1 MLSDK
6 KNCNRIETEL
16 QSLRPNYK
24 VCVLFLFL
32 ELSLCSSVHS
42 DYKVAVSFL
51 FLDIILCSCDHIPHQ
66 TEANCN
72 VQVGGVCIREFQSLS
87 GPEKIDFHGTARRMC
102 SFPGMRTRGQSH
114 AHTDAT
120 E

>member
-6 KNCNRIETEL
+6 TNCNRIETEL

-24 VCVLFLFL
+24 VCVLFRFL

-42 DYKVAVSFL
+42 DYKVCVSLL
-51 FLDIILCSCDHIPHQ
+51 FLDITLGSCVHIPDH

-72 VQVGGVCIREFQSLS
+72 VQAGGAICKFGKRSKCNNKYNLLACFAL
-87 GPEKIDFHGTARRMC
+87 R
-102 SFPGMRTRGQSH
+102 
-114 AHTDAT
+114 
-120 E
+120 

>member
-42 DYKVAVSFL
+42 DYKVGVSFL
-51 FLDIILCSCDHIPHQ
+51 FLDIIFCSCDHIPHQ
-66 TEANCN
+66 TEANYN
-72 VQVGGVCIREFQSLS
+72 VQAGGAIYKLGKRSTCNNKFNCLACVALR
-87 GPEKIDFHGTARRMC
+87 
-102 SFPGMRTRGQSH
+102 
-114 AHTDAT
+114 
-120 E
+120 

>member
-6 KNCNRIETEL
+6 TNCNRIETEL
-16 QSLRPNYK
+16 QRLRPNYK

-42 DYKVAVSFL
+42 DYKVVVSFL
-51 FLDIILCSCDHIPHQ
+51 FLHIIFCSCDHIPHQ

-72 VQVGGVCIREFQSLS
+72 VQ
-87 GPEKIDFHGTARRMC
+87 A
-102 SFPGMRTRGQSH
+102 
-114 AHTDAT
+114 DAT
-120 E
+120 SRLCRRAAAVPPARPRLDEVGAK

>member
-42 DYKVAVSFL
+42 DYKVCVSLL
-51 FLDIILCSCDHIPHQ
+51 FLDITLGSCVHIPDQ

-72 VQVGGVCIREFQSLS
+72 VQAGGAIYKLGKRSKRNNKYNLIACFALR
-87 GPEKIDFHGTARRMC
+87 
-102 SFPGMRTRGQSH
+102 
-114 AHTDAT
+114 
-120 E
+120 